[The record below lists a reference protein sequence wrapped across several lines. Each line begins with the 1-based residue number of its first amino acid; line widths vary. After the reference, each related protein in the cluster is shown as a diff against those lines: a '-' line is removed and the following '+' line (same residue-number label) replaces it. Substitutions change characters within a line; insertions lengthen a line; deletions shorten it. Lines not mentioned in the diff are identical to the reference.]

1 MHFCNICDNMYYIR
15 LGGIIDE
22 EGNESEDKNRLIY
35 YCRKCGNE
43 DFTITKENIC
53 VSKLTIKKEEQKYN
67 HLINKYTK
75 LDPTL
80 PRVTNIKCPN
90 IECATQEKPELNEVI
105 TMRYDDD
112 NMKYV
117 YLCVNCDNIWKLD

>member
-1 MHFCNICDNMYYIR
+1 MYYIMV
-15 LGGIIDE
+15 E
-22 EGNESEDKNRLIY
+22 EDNLIY
-35 YCRKCGNE
+35 YCRKCGNQ
-43 DFTITKENIC
+43 DKMITKENIC
-53 VSKLTIKKEEQKYN
+53 VSKLSIKKEEQKYN

-80 PRVTNIKCPN
+80 PRVTNISCPN
-90 IECATQEKPELNEVI
+90 DECVTKKNPELNEVI

-117 YLCVNCDNIWKLD
+117 YLCVNCDNIWKYD